1 MNCETVRDSL
11 SAFLDGRLPGE
22 RRTAMT
28 RHLAE
33 CRQCGARAHD
43 LAEVRTLMLALP
55 QRRVPERLSSELTV
69 MASHERARRVSRLNW
84 RTAARGWWADLR
96 LAIDNAMRPV
106 AVPFAGGLCS
116 ALVLFTLLM
125 PNLGFRRDVI
135 NDVPIRLY
143 TEASMVDAAMI
154 EMAPFYLASDD
165 EIVVQVSFDE
175 NGQIMDYSVPRGVKL
190 SSDMT
195 TAIGRVMLFTSFSPA
210 TLFGQPTTGKLLFT
224 FRRNQI
230 TVIG

>member
-11 SAFLDGRLPGE
+11 SAFLDGQLPWGQ
-22 RRTAMT
+22 RTALT
-28 RHLAE
+28 GHLAE
-33 CRQCGARAHD
+33 CRRCGALARE
-43 LAEVRTLMLALP
+43 LAEVRTLMLASPRL
-55 QRRVPERLSSELTV
+55 RVPERLSSELTV
-69 MASHERARRVSRLNW
+69 LASHERARRIARMTW
-84 RTAARGWWADLR
+84 RTIARGWWADLR
-96 LAIDNAMRPV
+96 LAIDNAMRPL

-116 ALVLFTLLM
+116 ALVLFMLLV
-125 PNLGFRRDVI
+125 PNLGFRRNVI
-135 NDVPIRLY
+135 NDVPTSLY

-165 EIVVQVSFDE
+165 EIVVQVSIDE

-190 SSDMT
+190 TSDVS

-210 TLFGQPTTGKLLFT
+210 TLFGQPTPGKLLFT

-230 TVIG
+230 TVKG